1 MFAIVRPDSVSAS
14 IRLQYVL
21 RAEHFF
27 RVLVL
32 AIGAQDFAHH
42 GLAPLFRVPAGRR
55 FHLEQHA
62 LFVRLLFCL
71 NRPDDTYQYS
81 RQKNLLHCRSS
92 HPFSADFMRFIDLL
106 LPSPRR
112 AIWFIWLLGNFL
124 TISAELPVMS

>member
-1 MFAIVRPDSVSAS
+1 MFVIFRADPVDDW
-14 IRLQYVL
+14 IRVQYVL

-32 AIGAQDFAHH
+32 AIGAQDFAHPR
-42 GLAPLFRVPAGRR
+42 LAPLFRIPAGRR
-55 FHLEQHA
+55 LHLEQHA

-71 NRPDDTYQYS
+71 NRPDDPYQYS
-81 RQKNLLHCRSS
+81 RQKNLLHCRFS
-92 HPFSADFMRFIDLL
+92 HPLSADFMRFIDLL